1 MDISLLLSSPEEH
14 GNANLGDYI
23 RHHMQNSYE
32 WDLPLIGPVHLPT
45 FEPFTIFGIQVNL
58 SISLHVVMLWIASL
72 LIILAFWFSF
82 RKPRPVPRGLA
93 AMLESL
99 VLFVRDEIAIPNLG
113 EKNGKN
119 MTPFL
124 CTLFFFILVL
134 NLMGLIPLFSTA
146 TSNISVTAG
155 LAIVTFLLTQLYGMK
170 ENGVIGY
177 LKSLVP
183 HGVPVFLLPIMIP
196 IEILGLFTK
205 PFALAVRL
213 FANMT
218 AGHTV
223 IYALLGLIAVLA
235 TLFVSPISVSFALF
249 INLMELLIAFIQAYI
264 FTVLSA
270 LFIGM
275 AMHPEH

>member
-1 MDISLLLSSPEEH
+1 MTLSLAQLAPEEH
-14 GNANLGDYI
+14 QSEGLGSFI
-23 RHHMQNSYE
+23 RHHLANSNE
-32 WDLPLIGPVHLPT
+32 WNLPFIGHVHLPT
-45 FEPFTIFGIQVNL
+45 FEPITLFGMQVDL
-58 SISLHVVMLWIASL
+58 SITLHVVMLWIASL
-72 LIILAFWFSF
+72 FIVLAFWLTF
-82 RKPRPVPRGLA
+82 RKPNPVPRGLA
-93 AMLESL
+93 AVLESI
-99 VLFVRDEIAIPNLG
+99 VLFVRDEIAIPNMG
-113 EKNGKN
+113 EKHGKQ

-124 CTLFFFILVL
+124 STLFFFILVL

-146 TSNISVTAG
+146 TGNISVTAG
-155 LAIVTFLLTQLYGMK
+155 LAVITFIMTQVNGMR
-170 ENGVIGY
+170 ENGVFGY

-183 HGVPVFLLPIMIP
+183 HGVPVFLFPIMIP

-223 IYALLGLIAVLA
+223 IFALLGLIAVLA
-235 TLFVSPISVSFALF
+235 TLFVSPFSIGFALF
-249 INLMELLIAFIQAYI
+249 INLLELLIAFIQAYI

-275 AMHPEH
+275 AMHPQH